1 MRTLTVSF
9 FGHRHMKTPLQTEQ
23 NLEKI
28 ISHLLQEND
37 FIEFL
42 VGRNG
47 EFDQIVSSTI
57 RKCKRQIRNDNS
69 VLIWIMPYS
78 SVLIWIMPYSTAE
91 YRNNKRSF
99 LAYYD
104 EIEICEQAAAA
115 HYKAAFQIRNRAMVD
130 RSDLVI
136 LYIDHS
142 YGGAYQTFQYVKKI
156 GKKHINIAEGD
167 DSFSQLYHFPFY
179 TIP

>member
-1 MRTLTVSF
+1 MRTITVSF
-9 FGHRHMKTPLQTEQ
+9 FGHRHIKAPLQTEQ

-69 VLIWIMPYS
+69 VLIW
-78 SVLIWIMPYSTAE
+78 VMPYSTAE
-91 YRNNKRSF
+91 YCNNKRSF
-99 LAYYD
+99 LSYYD

-156 GKKHINIAEGD
+156 GKKHMNIAGSD
-167 DSFSQLYHFPFY
+167 NTLPQLYHLPFH

>member
-1 MRTLTVSF
+1 MHTVTVSF
-9 FGHRHMKTPLQTEQ
+9 FGHRNIEAPLQTEQ
-23 NLEKI
+23 KLENI
-28 ISHLLQEND
+28 ISHLLQENE
-37 FIEFL
+37 FVEFL

-57 RKCKRQIRNDNS
+57 RKCKKQIRNDNS
-69 VLIWIMPYS
+69 VLIL
-78 SVLIWIMPYSTAE
+78 VMPYSTAE
-91 YRNNKRSF
+91 YRNNKQSF

-136 LYIDHS
+136 LCIDHTS
-142 YGGAYQTFQYVKKI
+142 GGAYQTFQYVKKI
-156 GKKHINIAEGD
+156 GKKHMNLAGNN
-167 DSFSQLYHFPFY
+167 DSFSRRCHVPYY
-179 TIP
+179 TIF

>member
-1 MRTLTVSF
+1 MRTVTVSF
-9 FGHRHMKTPLQTEQ
+9 FGHRKIEAPLQAERK
-23 NLEKI
+23 LEHI
-28 ISHLLQEND
+28 ISHLLQENE
-37 FIEFL
+37 FVEFL

-69 VLIWIMPYS
+69 VLIW
-78 SVLIWIMPYSTAE
+78 VMPYSTAE

-142 YGGAYQTFQYVKKI
+142 SGGAYQTFQYVKKI
-156 GKKHINIAEGD
+156 GKKHLNIAGNN
-167 DSFSQLYHFPFY
+167 DSFFRWYHTPFH
-179 TIP
+179 TIL

>member
-1 MRTLTVSF
+1 MRTITVSF
-9 FGHRHMKTPLQTEQ
+9 FGHRHIKAPLQTEQ

-57 RKCKRQIRNDNS
+57 RRCRRQIRNDNS
-69 VLIWIMPYS
+69 VLIW
-78 SVLIWIMPYSTAE
+78 VMPYSTAE

-115 HYKAAFQIRNRAMVD
+115 HYKAAFQIRNRTMVD

-156 GKKHINIAEGD
+156 GKKHINIAGGD